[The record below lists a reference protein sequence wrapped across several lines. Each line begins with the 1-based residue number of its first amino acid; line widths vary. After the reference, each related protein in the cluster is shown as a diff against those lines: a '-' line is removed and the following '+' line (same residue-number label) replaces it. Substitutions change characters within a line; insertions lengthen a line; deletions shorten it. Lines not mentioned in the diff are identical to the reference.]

1 MVKNTGGGSK
11 HKSMARKNMGGGGG
25 GGKLRLPEEEGEC
38 FAKVTRMLG
47 NGMCSVIVWKD
58 NVQLTDVTCFI
69 RGKFRSRNKKQN
81 FVATESFILVGLRDW
96 SSSDDKCDLLHVY
109 DDSQLQQLSSNSFL
123 FKDFSSSF
131 NNNNDNNDEQLI
143 FTNHSISHST
153 TIQHPLDIHS
163 NTNTDTD
170 IDLDL
175 I

>member
-1 MVKNTGGGSK
+1 MVKNTAGGSK

-25 GGKLRLPEEEGEC
+25 GKLRMPEEEGEC

-47 NGMCSVIVWKD
+47 NGMCSVVVWKD

-96 SSSDDKCDLLHVY
+96 SSSHDKCDLLHVY

-131 NNNNDNNDEQLI
+131 NNNNNNNDNQLI
-143 FTNHSISHST
+143 FTNHSISNHS
-153 TIQHPLDIHS
+153 IHQPPLETQIDLHL
-163 NTNTDTD
+163 DL
-170 IDLDL
+170 DLDL

>member
-1 MVKNTGGGSK
+1 MVKNTAGGSK
-11 HKSMARKNMGGGGG
+11 HKSMARKNMSSGG
-25 GGKLRLPEEEGEC
+25 GGKLRLPEEEGEY
-38 FAKVTRMLG
+38 FAKVSRMLG
-47 NGMCSVIVWKD
+47 NGMCSVVVWKD
-58 NVQLTDVTCFI
+58 NLQLTDVTCFI

-131 NNNNDNNDEQLI
+131 NNNNNNNDSQLI
-143 FTNHSISHST
+143 FTNHSTPSTITQPISST
-153 TIQHPLDIHS
+153 ITQPDLDL
-163 NTNTDTD
+163 
-170 IDLDL
+170 DLDL

>member
-1 MVKNTGGGSK
+1 MVKNTAGGSK
-11 HKSMARKNMGGGGG
+11 HKSMARKNMSSGG
-25 GGKLRLPEEEGEC
+25 GGKLRLPEEEGEY

-47 NGMCSVIVWKD
+47 NGMCSVVVWKD

-96 SSSDDKCDLLHVY
+96 SSSHDKCDLLHVY

-131 NNNNDNNDEQLI
+131 NNNNNNNNKKQ
-143 FTNHSISHST
+143 
-153 TIQHPLDIHS
+153 QS
-163 NTNTDTD
+163 NAFSFP
-170 IDLDL
+170 
-175 I
+175 